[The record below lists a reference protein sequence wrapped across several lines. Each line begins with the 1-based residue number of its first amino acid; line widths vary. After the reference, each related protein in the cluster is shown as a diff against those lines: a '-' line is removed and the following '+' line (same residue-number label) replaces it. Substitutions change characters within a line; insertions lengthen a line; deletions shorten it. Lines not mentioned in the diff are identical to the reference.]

1 MSLQSRIASELF
13 LSPQFVSLV
22 TRSASKRYK
31 SYLIPKRTGGYRTI
45 FHPARDL
52 KALQRWLNVN
62 VIATWTVHNAAAAYR
77 LERSIRDN
85 ADLHKNSDF
94 LLKLDFDSFFPSISA
109 HDLRSYLES
118 GPADQL
124 QWNDHDIW
132 TFLSI
137 VCRNDQLTIG
147 APTSPMLSNVVCHEL
162 DCRLTAWSNERGV
175 TYTRYADDITFSCN
189 APDLLKNAPKMV
201 EDMLKDLPIP
211 RNLRLNKLKPRNLSR
226 KHRRVVTGIVLTPT
240 GELSIGRHVKRKLRS
255 LIHSYGDLSFEQRLA
270 LAGLLSYAVS
280 IEPDLL
286 NRLVLKFGP
295 DLIQHAKK
303 PLSSNEM
310 GGS

>member
-22 TRSASKRYK
+22 TRTASKRYK
-31 SYLIPKRTGGYRTI
+31 SYEIAKRTGGYRTI
-45 FHPARDL
+45 FHPANEL

-62 VIATWTVHNAAAAYR
+62 VIATWPVHDAAAAYR
-77 LERSIRDN
+77 LDRSIRDN
-85 ADLHKNSDF
+85 ADLHKSSNF
-94 LLKLDFDSFFPSISA
+94 LLKLDFDSFFPSISS

-118 GPADQL
+118 GPAEEL
-124 QWNDHDIW
+124 QWNEHDIR

-137 VCRNDQLTIG
+137 VCRNNQLTIG

-162 DCRLTAWSNERGV
+162 DCRLAAWSNERSV
-175 TYTRYADDITFSCN
+175 TYSRYADDLTFSCN
-189 APDLLKNAPKMV
+189 APDILNSAAQMV
-201 EDMLKDLPIP
+201 EDMLKDLSIP
-211 RNLRLNKLKPRNLSR
+211 RNLSLNGLKTRNLSR

-240 GELSIGRHVKRKLRS
+240 GELSVGRHLKRKLRS
-255 LIHSYGDLSFEQRLA
+255 LIHSYGVLSFDQRQA
-270 LAGLLSYAVS
+270 LAGLLSYVVS

-295 DLIQHAKK
+295 DLVQRAKK
-303 PLSSNEM
+303 PPIRQ
-310 GGS
+310 